1 MILIT
6 GATGQLGKAVANY
19 LLAENATGLAV
30 FVRDTSKVQDLTEK
44 GVEVRVG
51 SYDDYNS
58 MLVAF
63 KGVDKLYFVSGS
75 DIEKRTKQH
84 ENVVKAAKEAGVGH
98 IVYTSFIRNDETEK
112 SPIAMVARSHI
123 KAEEWIKESGMNYT
137 ILRHNIYMDMI
148 PMFIGDQVLETGV
161 IYLPAGETKVA
172 FMLRDDMALAGAR
185 VLLTEGHE
193 NKVYDITNE
202 SAVTFSEIASG
213 ISRLTGKAVNYV
225 SPSTEEYIKTL
236 TTAGVPIEFAGFY
249 AGFAEAFKL
258 GEFSLTNN
266 QFEILT
272 GRKPVSVDQFL
283 AQVYSAK

>member
-19 LLAENATGLAV
+19 LLAENAAGLAV
-30 FVRDTSKVQDLTEK
+30 FVRDTSKVQDLIEK

-63 KGVDKLYFVSGS
+63 NGVDKLYFVSGS
-75 DIEKRTKQH
+75 DIGKRTKQH
-84 ENVVKAAKEAGVGH
+84 ENVVKAAKEAGVAH

-112 SPIAMVARSHI
+112 SPIAMVAESHI

-137 ILRHNIYMDMI
+137 ILKHNIYMDMI
-148 PMFIGDQVLETGV
+148 PMFIGDQLFETGS

-172 FMLRDDMALAGAR
+172 FTLRDDMAFVGAR
-185 VLLTEGHE
+185 ILLSEGHE

-202 SAVTFSEIASG
+202 SAVTFSEIASV
-213 ISRLTGKAVNYV
+213 ISKLAGKEIQYV
-225 SPSTEEYIKTL
+225 SPSAEEYIKTL
-236 TTAGVPIEFAGFY
+236 TGAGVPIEFAGFY
-249 AGFAEAFKL
+249 AAFAEAFKQ

-266 QFEILT
+266 QFEILA
-272 GRKPVSVDQFL
+272 GRKPVSVNQFL